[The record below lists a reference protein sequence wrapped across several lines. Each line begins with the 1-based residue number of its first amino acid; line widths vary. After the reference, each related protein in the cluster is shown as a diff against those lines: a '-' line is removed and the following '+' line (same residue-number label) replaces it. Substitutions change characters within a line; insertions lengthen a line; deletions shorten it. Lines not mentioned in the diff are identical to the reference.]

1 MAWSSIIM
9 RVADI
14 IENDVGLNPVS
25 NAYSTHCYRYPPA
38 TINTGITPNVVL
50 LPQGDNSMAWAG
62 GNRHTVNYLL
72 QMRVYIQPMNVA
84 LEPTSQ
90 FDVYG
95 YLDLFRSAFISR
107 PQLQY
112 LDTALTGVTGNLLFK
127 TLQGLNRPVDY
138 PPSSRLNLSWGLV
151 CELTIPMLQVI
162 PIKITGQ

>member
-14 IENDVGLNPVS
+14 IENDTTLANKT
-25 NAYSTHCYRYPPA
+25 NCYRYPPA
-38 TINTGITPNVVL
+38 SINHTGKCEVVL

-72 QMRVYIQPMNVA
+72 QMRVYIQPMNTS
-84 LEPTSQ
+84 LEATTQ
-90 FDVYG
+90 FDVYQ
-95 YLDLFRSAFISR
+95 YLDLFRVAFISR

-112 LDTALTGVTGNLLFK
+112 QDIGLTGVTGNILFR

-138 PPSSRLNLSWGLV
+138 PPSSRFNLSWGLV

-162 PIKITGQ
+162 PVKITGQ